1 MYFKVNNNETVY
13 KEMHDTVEDMGLSA
27 TELFNYGEIA
37 DSDKAIRTIINVF
50 SYGFIVLISLIAAAN
65 VFNTI
70 STNIGL
76 RRREFAMLK
85 SIGMTKKMFNRMM
98 NFECLLYGLKALA
111 YGIPVSVGIT
121 YLIFKSISGGVDMKF
136 FIPWYSLVIAVGS
149 VFAVVFATM
158 IYAMRKIKRDN
169 PIDALKLETL

>member
-1 MYFKVNNNETVY
+1 
-13 KEMHDTVEDMGLSA
+13 
-27 TELFNYGEIA
+27 
-37 DSDKAIRTIINVF
+37 
-50 SYGFIVLISLIAAAN
+50 
-65 VFNTI
+65 
-70 STNIGL
+70 
-76 RRREFAMLK
+76 
-85 SIGMTKKMFNRMM
+85 MFNRMM